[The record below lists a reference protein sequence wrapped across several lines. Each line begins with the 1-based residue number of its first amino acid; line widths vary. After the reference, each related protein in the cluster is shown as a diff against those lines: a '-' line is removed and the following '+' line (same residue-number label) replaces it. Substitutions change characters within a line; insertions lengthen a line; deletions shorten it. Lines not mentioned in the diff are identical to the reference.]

1 MSERRVRALF
11 FVVLIG
17 QLFLLTMRVPDR
29 TDARSSA
36 LEGFGVRLLAPLGR
50 AVDAV
55 AGSFSGMRQGVRLH
69 EQLRTE
75 NRALRA
81 EVERLRIESMRHQ
94 DLADEAR
101 RLAGALDYA
110 RRSGATF
117 RLVDVVFNDHVSSLR
132 TMVVYTGP
140 PPVRLDQPVVATAG
154 LVGRVVTVA
163 GPYAKVQLLTDRAA
177 SVGAMIE
184 RTRRQGLVRG
194 DGRGGLEMGDV
205 QLQAVVEKG
214 DRVVTSGIDGVFPR
228 GIPLGVVIEVEEG
241 SELFH
246 RIRLAPAVDFG
257 LLDQVY
263 VLDRPPVPQDLR
275 EDESVGRP

>member
-11 FVVLIG
+11 FVVLTA
-17 QLFLLTMRVPDR
+17 QLLLLTMRVPDR
-29 TDARSSA
+29 TATRGSA
-36 LEGFGVRLLAPLGR
+36 LEGFGVRLVAPLAR
-50 AVDAV
+50 VVDAV
-55 AGSFSGMRQGVRLH
+55 AGSFAGMAQSSRLH
-69 EQLRTE
+69 DQLRAE
-75 NRALRA
+75 NSALQA

-101 RLAGALDYA
+101 RLAAALDYS
-110 RRSGATF
+110 RRSGTSF
-117 RLVDVVFNDHVSSLR
+117 RLVDVVLNDHVASLR
-132 TMVVYTGP
+132 TLVVYTGQP
-140 PPVRLDQPVVATAG
+140 PARPDQPVVATAG

-163 GPYAKVQLLTDRAA
+163 GAYAKVQLLTDRAA

-205 QLQAVVEKG
+205 QLQAVVELG

-228 GIPLGVVIEVEEG
+228 GIPLGVVTEVEQG

-246 RIRLAPAVDFG
+246 RIRLTPAVDFA

-263 VLDRPPVPQDLR
+263 LLERAAVPEELR
-275 EDESVGRP
+275 EEAAVGRP

>member
-17 QLFLLTMRVPDR
+17 QLLLLTMRVPDR
-29 TDARSSA
+29 AGARSSA

-55 AGSFSGMRQGVRLH
+55 AGTFGGIGQSFRLNYR
-69 EQLRTE
+69 LRVE
-75 NRALRA
+75 NAALQA
-81 EVERLRIESMRHQ
+81 ELERLRIEAMRHQ

-110 RRSGATF
+110 RRSGAVF
-117 RLVDVVFNDHVSSLR
+117 RLVDVVLNDHVSSLR
-132 TMVVYTGP
+132 TMVVHTGP
-140 PPVRLDQPVVATAG
+140 PPARLDQPVVATAG

-177 SVGAMIE
+177 AVGAMIE

-205 QLQAVVEKG
+205 QLRAVVERG

-228 GIPLGVVIEVEEG
+228 GIPLGVVTEVEEG
-241 SELFH
+241 GALFH

-263 VLDRPPVPQDLR
+263 LLERPPVPPELR
-275 EDESVGRP
+275 EDESLGRP